1 MKTSRLLNVLVLAF
15 LSIFLLSSCVSRKEI
30 VYFQDGANTL
40 NYDIDNNLK
49 IRPNDQLTIRVSTPE
64 AEASLPF
71 NLTKAG
77 ISQTNNTGNV
87 ELETYMVDA
96 DGTIEFPVLGT
107 VEVEGLST
115 FELSRKIKDEISIYV
130 KDAIVNVRVLNF
142 KISVLGEVKNP
153 GTFTIQD
160 DNISLTQALGL
171 AGDLTIFGQRDNVM
185 VIREVDGKK
194 TKAYI
199 DITDFE
205 AVRSPYFNL
214 RQNDVVYVEPKG
226 TKRQSA
232 SVLNNASSYISI
244 LSFLISTVLLITY

>member
-1 MKTSRLLNVLVLAF
+1 MATSRFLSILVLASLCTVLF
-15 LSIFLLSSCVSRKEI
+15 SSCVSREEI
-30 VYFQDGANTL
+30 VYFQNQENSI
-40 NYDIDNNLK
+40 NYEIDNNLR

-77 ISQTNNTGNV
+77 ISQENNSGNV

-107 VEVEGLST
+107 VEVEGLTT
-115 FELSRKIKDEISIYV
+115 FELARKIKKEISIYV

-171 AGDLTIFGQRDNVM
+171 AGDLTIFGKRENVM
-185 VIREVDGKK
+185 IIREVDGVK
-194 TKAYI
+194 TKTYL
-199 DITDFE
+199 DITDFNS
-205 AVRSPYFNL
+205 VNSPYFNL

-232 SVLNNASSYISI
+232 SVLNNAGSYIAI
-244 LSFLISTVLLITY
+244 MSFLISTIILVTP